1 MRTTTITNTAFPATI
16 PTTADLDCM
25 GMIRSASLV
34 LLLLCALRPVAAFDR
49 SDVDAALAA
58 RPGQTGTLVLER
70 GEQALLVRA
79 WLADNARRSID
90 VQYFIWSSDNIGIL
104 AAEALLRAADRGVRV
119 RVIVDD
125 LMVDAPD
132 QSLRALAAH
141 PHIDI
146 RIYNPAHSVGVPWY
160 KRLLGLV
167 THFRRANQ
175 RMHDK
180 TLIVDGQLVITGGR
194 NMADEYFD
202 YDHEY
207 NFRDR
212 DALVIGGAAHG
223 AQQSFDRFWNS
234 QLAVELERQLPDIL
248 PAEQVQA
255 TYARLHTHAADPLN
269 FAPEVRKAISSV
281 PDSFPQLAN
290 ELRWSPVE
298 FISDTPGK
306 NDGSAGLGGGGLSTA
321 ALARLLESAQEEV
334 LIQSPY
340 LVLSDNALG
349 LFRRA
354 LSRGVRIRIS
364 TNSLAST
371 DNLQAFSGYRS
382 QRKNL
387 LKMGIELHE
396 FRPHPPVERE
406 VMQRYAVLRASPPVF
421 AIHAKTMVTDRTAV
435 FIGTYNL
442 DPRSENLNTEVGVI
456 IRDQVQAARV
466 ASAIETDMLP
476 ANSWNPAMDRPD
488 AAAGFWKR
496 AKVRL
501 WQMLPLRAVL

>member
-1 MRTTTITNTAFPATI
+1 
-16 PTTADLDCM
+16 
-25 GMIRSASLV
+25 MIRSASLL
-34 LLLLCALRPVAAFDR
+34 LLLLCALRPVVAFDR
-49 SDVDAALAA
+49 TDVDAELAA
-58 RPGQTGTLVLER
+58 HAGQTGTLVLER
-70 GEQALLVRA
+70 GEQSLLVRA
-79 WLADNARRSID
+79 WLADNARRTID
-90 VQYFIWSSDNIGIL
+90 VQYFIWSTDNIGIL

-125 LMVDAPD
+125 LMVNAPD

-141 PHIDI
+141 PNIDI

-160 KRLLGLV
+160 KRLFGLV
-167 THFRRANQ
+167 TNFRRANQ

-180 TLIVDGQLVITGGR
+180 TLIVDSQLVITGGR

-202 YDHEY
+202 YDQQY

-212 DALVIGGAAHG
+212 DALVMGSAALSV
-223 AQQSFDRFWNS
+223 QQSFERFWNS
-234 QLAVELERQLPDIL
+234 NLAVALEHQLPDAL
-248 PAEQVQA
+248 PPEQVQA
-255 TYARLHTHAADPLN
+255 TYARLHAHAADPTN
-269 FAPEVRKAISSV
+269 FAPEVRSAIATV
-281 PDSFPQLAN
+281 PESFPQLAS

-321 ALARLLESAQEEV
+321 ALARLLESAQKEV

-340 LVLSDNALG
+340 LVLSDNALA
-349 LFRRA
+349 LFRHTLA
-354 LSRGVRIRIS
+354 RGVRIRIS
-364 TNSLAST
+364 TNSMAST

-382 QRKNL
+382 QRSKL

-396 FRPHPPVERE
+396 FRPHPQVERD
-406 VMQRYAVLRASPPVF
+406 VMQRYAALRANLPVF

-456 IRDQVQAARV
+456 IRDPVQATRV
-466 ASAIETDMLP
+466 ATAIETDMLP
-476 ANSWNPAMDRPD
+476 ANSWNPATDRPD
-488 AAAGFWKR
+488 SAVGFWKR
-496 AKVRL
+496 TKVRL
-501 WQMLPLRAVL
+501 WQMLPLRALL